1 MNKRKTMNYL
11 TEQFQGKKVTFGN
24 HDFEVIIND
33 KTYYIVFIKVGS
45 NAQLTVN
52 SPTHFEVVVG
62 KLDGIRFIKRQS
74 TLYDFTEFSYRTNK
88 IVYLLGTPF
97 RMLQYLN
104 ESDIIDITG
113 QKSVH
118 GYNIFTSVK
127 DFDTL

>member
-1 MNKRKTMNYL
+1 MNKRKTMKYL
-11 TEQFQGKKVTFGN
+11 TEHYRGKKVNFGT
-24 HDFEVIIND
+24 HDFEVTTNGE
-33 KTYYIVFIKVGS
+33 TYNIVFVKVGP

-74 TLYDFTEFSYRTNK
+74 TLYDFTEFSHRSNK

-104 ESDIIDITG
+104 ESDIIEITG
-113 QKSVH
+113 QTSVH
-118 GYNIFTSVK
+118 GYKIFNSVK